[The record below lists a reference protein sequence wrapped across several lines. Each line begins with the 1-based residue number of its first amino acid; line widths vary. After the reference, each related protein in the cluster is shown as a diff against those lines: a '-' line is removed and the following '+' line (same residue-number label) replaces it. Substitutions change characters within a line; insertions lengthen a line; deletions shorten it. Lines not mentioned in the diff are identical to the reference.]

1 MTFQHFGVG
10 HCRVPLWES
19 VPSMANNLQGN
30 ICSRSLGCR
39 LVAATYFATVHQ
51 QWCNVR
57 RINKTDQSNGYIS
70 LAACWHAHGSAL
82 VMAVLGV
89 QVFFWL
95 NDIENWCI
103 NKSVLPIRKK
113 RDHVVLGCW
122 HGFGSQ
128 ASELPCLGHASPVY
142 STRPSAKIAVSIE
155 ATEAKKPL
163 KQDAWERLEPCN
175 LGKPI
180 GPFSW

>member
-1 MTFQHFGVG
+1 
-10 HCRVPLWES
+10 
-19 VPSMANNLQGN
+19 MANNLQGN

-89 QVFFWL
+89 QVFFGGF

-103 NKSVLPIRKK
+103 FQQFCSSHPEEKGIML
-113 RDHVVLGCW
+113 CW
-122 HGFGSQ
+122 VADMALDGQ
-128 ASELPCLGHASPVY
+128 ASELPCDQGHVSPFILRGRWRK
-142 STRPSAKIAVSIE
+142 SQSRNR
-155 ATEAKKPL
+155 
-163 KQDAWERLEPCN
+163 KQPRLTKTLETGC
-175 LGKPI
+175 LRET
-180 GPFSW
+180 